1 MIDLLILLLRPA
13 VACADDPKRYW
24 YLAPIAVP
32 AWFVDII
39 IAHTTWA
46 LVAGWPKRKEVTV
59 SHTLERLCDHTNSAH
74 PDYFLFCEIGY
85 KINRVTKSNHIKV
98 LAP

>member
-13 VACADDPKRYW
+13 VACADNPKRYW
-24 YLAPIAVP
+24 YLAPIAIL

-46 LVAGWPKRKEVTV
+46 LVAGWPKVGEVTV
-59 SHTLERLCDHTNSAH
+59 SHTLERLCH
-74 PDYFLFCEIGY
+74 PSNRLHEDYALMRQIAL
-85 KINRVTKSNHIKV
+85 KINRATNSNHIKAV
-98 LAP
+98 L

>member
-13 VACADDPKRYW
+13 VACADNPKRYW
-24 YLAPIAVP
+24 YLAPIAIV

-46 LVAGWPKRKEVTV
+46 MVAGWPKAGEVTV
-59 SHTLERLCDHTNSAH
+59 SHTLERLAH
-74 PDYFLFCEIGY
+74 PFNSFDPDYNLMRQIAL
-85 KINRVTKSNHIKV
+85 KINRVTKSSHIKAV
-98 LAP
+98 L

>member
-24 YLAPIAVP
+24 YLAPIALA
-32 AWFVDII
+32 AWLIDTI
-39 IAHTTWA
+39 IAHTSWA
-46 LVAGWPKRKEVTV
+46 LVAGWPRRGEWTI
-59 SHTLERLCDHTNSAH
+59 SDTLERLCAHTNSTH

-85 KINRVTKSNHIKV
+85 KINRATQSNHIKV

>member
-13 VACADDPKRYW
+13 VACADNPRRYW
-24 YLAPIAVP
+24 YLAPVALA
-32 AWFVDII
+32 AWLIDII
-39 IAHTTWA
+39 IAHTSWA
-46 LVAGWPKRKEVTV
+46 LVAGFPRVGEVTV

-85 KINRVTKSNHIKV
+85 KINRATRSDHIKI
-98 LAP
+98 LS

>member
-24 YLAPIAVP
+24 YLAPVAIL
-32 AWFVDII
+32 AWFVDIL

-46 LVAGWPKRKEVTV
+46 LVAGWPKVGEVTI
-59 SHTLERLCDHTNSAH
+59 SHTLERLAHPDNAAH
-74 PDYFLFCEIGY
+74 PDYNLMRQIAL
-85 KINRVTKSNHIKV
+85 KINRVTESPHIKAV
-98 LAP
+98 L